1 MKVGIVTFDY
11 DILRCHQTAGWKIPA
26 AQPNRGLVRE
36 FVIEPATGDSPKS
49 HGSDFQVYP
58 IISHHIASQQKNY
71 LHGQKKIDPRSESRK
86 SMGIL
91 SIGWND
97 IFHHSKPVDV
107 RNGNGISHGISPEN
121 EHKFKKMLG
130 NSISLI
136 ACSLSQFR
144 HNSPCFP

>member
-71 LHGQKKIDPRSESRK
+71 LHGQKK
-86 SMGIL
+86 
-91 SIGWND
+91 N
-97 IFHHSKPVDV
+97 
-107 RNGNGISHGISPEN
+107 
-121 EHKFKKMLG
+121 
-130 NSISLI
+130 
-136 ACSLSQFR
+136 
-144 HNSPCFP
+144 